1 MVGQFSYERKPLEGR
16 ADPRRMSS
24 ESTGLVFGKSVRR
37 PCDYLPMGRFHFLT
51 GCQCVFFEKW
61 TQSFLVEKRVNPL
74 CCGREK
80 MKPVYVVPV
89 VTCLFV
95 VVKKENP
102 LRHVHQS
109 VDYGCECIM

>member
-1 MVGQFSYERKPLEGR
+1 MATCRWAGFIFGRGVCLEM
-16 ADPRRMSS
+16 DP
-24 ESTGLVFGKSVRR
+24 
-37 PCDYLPMGRFHFLT
+37 
-51 GCQCVFFEKW
+51 VFFGWE
-61 TQSFLVEKRVNPL
+61 RVNPL

-109 VDYGCECIM
+109 VDYGCECVM